1 MYLHNEIEVFA
12 EVINEASEQTGI
24 PSAIVEKDYYVTMI
38 LKLLR
43 MKNSDIV
50 FKGGTSLSKCFH
62 LINRFSE
69 DIDITITEHI
79 GEARR
84 KKLKYKI
91 MKPISEE
98 LGMPISNWDSIE
110 SDKDYNYY
118 LFSYHPIFDYPSEG
132 LMPGVK
138 VETALVSY
146 SFPTEEHEVSNIIHD
161 AIRETAPD
169 IIKEFELEPFFM
181 KVQSISRTFIDKIF
195 ALCDY
200 YTEKKTRR
208 FSRHLYDI
216 CKLYPAITVD
226 DNFMTL
232 VNQIREHRSHL
243 SICPSAQTYVNIR
256 SVVDEFLGN
265 DFYRRDYEDVTEKLI
280 LDDVTYEQT
289 AQTLRR
295 AVAEIWK

>member
-1 MYLHNEIEVFA
+1 
-12 EVINEASEQTGI
+12 
-24 PSAIVEKDYYVTMI
+24 
-38 LKLLR
+38 
-43 MKNSDIV
+43 
-50 FKGGTSLSKCFH
+50 
-62 LINRFSE
+62 
-69 DIDITITEHI
+69 
-79 GEARR
+79 
-84 KKLKYKI
+84 
-91 MKPISEE
+91 
-98 LGMPISNWDSIE
+98 
-110 SDKDYNYY
+110 
-118 LFSYHPIFDYPSEG
+118 
-132 LMPGVK
+132 
-138 VETALVSY
+138 
-146 SFPTEEHEVSNIIHD
+146 
-161 AIRETAPD
+161 

-232 VNQIREHRSHL
+232 VNQVREHRSHL